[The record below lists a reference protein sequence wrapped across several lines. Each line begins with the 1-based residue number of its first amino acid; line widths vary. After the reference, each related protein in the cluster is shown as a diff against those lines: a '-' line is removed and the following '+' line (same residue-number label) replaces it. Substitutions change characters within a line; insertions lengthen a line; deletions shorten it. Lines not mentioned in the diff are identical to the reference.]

1 MSSGSECVGKS
12 ITRID
17 LNSWERLNVMPM
29 PDVHQSGSQDGLL
42 GMAFD
47 PNFNNTNYI

>member
-1 MSSGSECVGKS
+1 
-12 ITRID
+12 
-17 LNSWERLNVMPM
+17 MPM